1 MKILTDIVNIVNQR
15 LLMLRPGI
23 RALVAFACLTVVAT
37 AVWLALFGVTL
48 MAAVWG
54 AWLAMLVIY
63 FGFRIGY
70 FSPRALVQ
78 LPSDAKPYPHRIRK
92 TPGNFQMKDWD
103 DAQYVD
109 VEDALDQ
116 LQPDERVIGIELD
129 RTAVAYPLR
138 TMVLREVANEEIAG
152 TPISVTWSPLT
163 YSARAFIALD
173 PEGNPLTLAPT
184 GTTMFNS
191 PLLESENGTQYLQF
205 TGEALIGTD
214 AGHQLQHLPCIN
226 TTWSAWQQAW
236 PETEAMSVEGMP
248 ERDIFE
254 SYYATDRAGL
264 FQQPAKDKTLPNK
277 DIVIGIIGCGDNGAT
292 GSVVYSAHLLRENPL
307 LNESLAGAELL
318 VLCERGSATYCVFD
332 RKVKPNNGASDE
344 RVLTFESQAD
354 NEFRP
359 NRVVAREGQED
370 DDEGGTPDAE
380 YEPWT
385 LRDLQTGSLWSAIT
399 GTCIEGE
406 LRGTKLRMIPARNGF
421 WFAWSK
427 IHSDVPLATGTE
439 VGSDG

>member
-1 MKILTDIVNIVNQR
+1 MKILSNIVNAVNVQ
-15 LLMLRPGI
+15 LLMLRPI
-23 RALVAFACLTVVAT
+23 LRALVAFACVTVLTT
-37 AVWLALFGVTL
+37 AVWVVLLGVTL

-70 FSPRALVQ
+70 FSPRAFVQ

-92 TPGNFQMKDWD
+92 MPGNFQMKDWD

-109 VEDALDQ
+109 VEEALEQ

-129 RTAVAYPLR
+129 GTAVAYPLR
-138 TMVLREVANEEIAG
+138 SMVLREVANEEIAG
-152 TPISVTWSPLT
+152 TPISVTWSALT

-173 PEGNPLTLAPT
+173 PDDEALTLAPI
-184 GTTMFNS
+184 GMTMFNS

-205 TGEALIGTD
+205 TGEALIGPD
-214 AGHQLQHLPCIN
+214 AGHQLQHIPCIN
-226 TTWSAWQQAW
+226 TTWSAWQRAW

-248 ERDIFE
+248 ERDVFE
-254 SYYATDRAGL
+254 PYYATDRAGL
-264 FQQPAKDKTLPNK
+264 FQQSAKDKTLPNK
-277 DIVIGIIGCGDNGAT
+277 DIVIGLVGLDGVGASE
-292 GSVVYSAHLLRENPL
+292 SVVYSAHVLRENPL
-307 LNESLAGAELL
+307 LNASLAGAELL

-332 RKVKPNNGASDE
+332 RLVYLNDGASSA
-344 RVLTFESQAD
+344 RVLTFESTAN
-354 NEFRP
+354 NEYRP
-359 NRVVAREGQED
+359 NRVVARGGEDD

-385 LRDLQTGSLWSAIT
+385 LRDLETGSLWHAIS
-399 GTCIEGE
+399 GICIEGE
-406 LRGTKLRMIPARNGF
+406 LEGTKLRMLPARNGF
-421 WFAWSK
+421 WFAWNK
-427 IHSDVPLATGTE
+427 IHSDIPLANGTE